1 MVVMRNIWWKVRLF
15 IDNKEFFSNFVKFQR
30 LLYQSTT
37 VHWILVRSNIVFRQD
52 ISSLFSYRAFLL
64 INIYY

>member
-1 MVVMRNIWWKVRLF
+1 
-15 IDNKEFFSNFVKFQR
+15 VKFQR